1 MLGAKPWEVPLLPYE
16 KQLIA
21 AIGCSEEEYRWFAAE
36 ARRRGLTRPAE
47 YAHIPDA
54 RMDAATII
62 AVVSLVIGLAST
74 AVSYFLTPKPKPF
87 SPPNAARRDRQGG
100 GAVAGANI
108 TGADRFAPTFGF
120 GTQAELASYGDPI
133 PIVFARY
140 DEQSK
145 TGGILYSPKL
155 VWSRA
160 FSHGTQQ
167 SVKLLFVI
175 GEQGIEAT
183 QQPKGIAPPDMRGIF
198 LGNGALDAIYSNDFA
213 FYWKRNSTPAGT
225 YRIKGI
231 NLRYGTRADD
241 ASGDPETNDDVFSC
255 PTAISEIDTGFSSA
269 HSLSNNAEFGCYSA
283 IANGTPYRV
292 PWRVVPILRTKKEN
306 GDVNPIS
313 TDDKNFVNSRER
325 KKISGNNNGTIAN
338 NGIWDLGMSGTGRNY
353 SRRMGIISLNDV
365 TLSDATGTAEY
376 SVVVGDKIKFKI
388 SSNKIAKDYYDHRDA
403 DTGNIDD
410 SVTVDDIN
418 SAVQEQCIAADEA
431 LQVGELFMIRRTIW
445 QVKRRRL
452 AVWTPESETD
462 QLITLQCVEII
473 GSDQIGLVSNKMLTD
488 SVLSDDDGAT
498 NNLHANTDFYALM
511 RVALGLARNTRACDV
526 TEIGIRSKVYQR
538 LNGLTNFQSIPTPG
552 SLKGAEINRIQ
563 LSAGSNNSFIR
574 RASAFVVYVR
584 PAGLSPTGEEYE
596 WSLIKTNFVIVGS
609 TPSDQYN
616 AIRFKHPDRRQYEY
630 RFVPRNAADMRNTA
644 ADTIFWRLSSSP
656 KPEEESDAHIVS
668 GTFSTDYGIFTVSAR
683 GKYVQ
688 KNDIR
693 FNLEFTSKGEI
704 VSTAASY
711 GVPTSTVINGYLP
724 DIDSSATLASSVEFA
739 SWYSNPSNITE
750 GRSGA
755 FRYELFGRADTSP
768 LPVDQR
774 RYLDVRETLPNNQWI
789 TIRYTYYKT
798 PLPAGHFSGQSYSWG
813 VDSYQVIASSGG
825 FNIRQEF
832 AIKRTITSGNPF
844 RNTPAGTLTEAGPV
858 LRVIG
863 VIDGGT
869 VSGGRVQGVLYQI
882 FGAATGY
889 SNGNRQSRNVT
900 FGSGSK
906 SVAVV
911 ISATAVD
918 VANHSSGQP
927 RIWDPVTITIVPSS
941 GAGTTVNWLSGDLI
955 AKEYT
960 VASGNPFA
968 TANTSVGIQLLVLSV
983 EPVNTSVTTI
993 QAGRTF
999 ENRSQYADVTY
1010 YPGSVEK
1017 SNSNSPE
1024 HVITYV
1030 NEMVANESIP
1040 NYDRMSICGL
1050 SLKASRNFVNLDQ
1063 MRVWLSEGT
1072 HVRRFH
1078 PDDNNVA
1085 GPSNLF
1091 CDLVYYLLTDNVA
1104 GLGGTLRIND
1114 SNASDLIRTSD
1125 FTKTA
1130 RFLKTNK
1137 LFFNGVIGESINVRQ
1152 YINEMAPNFLCNFVI
1167 SDGKFSLVPAV
1178 PIDSAGDISVEPV
1191 QIKQLFTSGNILEDT
1206 FEVEYLST
1214 EERKPFQAV
1223 IRYREERKNQ
1233 LPQERNVV
1241 VRWAA
1246 DDSYV
1251 PLESY
1256 DLTTFCTNREH
1267 AELVGRFFISIRR
1280 RVTHTIRFST
1290 APYGLDLAPGDYIR
1304 VATQASPYSSARNGV
1319 ISATGAITS
1328 VTPLSDGQY
1337 NILYYKPG
1345 SDDVESGTMTVSS
1358 NVVTDST
1365 FFDTV
1370 FTVVDSSIS
1379 QNVYLVE
1386 QLTLNEDGIV
1396 QIVASE
1402 FPCDDRLSSLI
1413 AQDLIAQ
1420 NRPRFVFE
1428 S

>member
-21 AIGCSEEEYRWFAAE
+21 AIGCSEGEYRWFAAE

-167 SVKLLFVI
+167 SVKLLFIV
-175 GEQGIEAT
+175 GEQGIDAN
-183 QQPKGIAPPDMRGIF
+183 QQPRGITPPDMRGIF
-198 LGNGALDAIYSNDFA
+198 LGNGALDAIYKADFA
-213 FYWKRNSTPAGT
+213 FYWKRNSTLSGA
-225 YRIKGI
+225 YRVKAA
-231 NLRYGTRADD
+231 NLLYGTRADE
-241 ASGDPETNDDVFSC
+241 ASGDPETNDDIFAC
-255 PTAISEIDTGFSSA
+255 PTAISENDTGFSSA

-292 PWRVVPILRTKKEN
+292 PWRVISILRTRDEDGKIKDKVIE
-306 GDVNPIS
+306 
-313 TDDKNFVNSRER
+313 DDANYVQTRER
-325 KKISGNNNGTIAN
+325 KKISGNENGAIDN
-338 NGIWDLGMSGTGRNY
+338 DGIWKLGMSGTGRNY
-353 SRRMGIISLNDV
+353 SRRMGIVSLND
-365 TLSDATGTAEY
+365 TALSDSTGTAEY
-376 SVVVGDKIKFKI
+376 DISVGDKIRFKI
-388 SSNKIAKDYYDHRDA
+388 SSNKIAKDFYNHKDA
-403 DTGNIDD
+403 DTGKDDD

-418 SAVQEQCIAADEA
+418 SAIEEQCIAADEA
-431 LQVGELFMIRRTIW
+431 LQVGELFMIRRAVW
-445 QVKRRRL
+445 QVTRRRL
-452 AVWTPESETD
+452 AIWTPQTEKD
-462 QLITLQCVEII
+462 QLITLKCVEII
-473 GSDQIGLVSNKMLTD
+473 GPNQVGLVSNRMLTQ
-488 SVLSDDDGAT
+488 SVLSDDDGAS
-498 NNLHANTDFYALM
+498 NGLHANTGFYPLT
-511 RVALGLARNTRACDV
+511 RVALGLVRNTRACDV
-526 TEIGIRSKVYQR
+526 TEIGLRSKVFQR
-538 LNGLTNFQSIPTPG
+538 LNGLTNFQSVPTPG
-552 SLKGAEINRIQ
+552 SLKGAETNRIS
-563 LSAGSNNSFIR
+563 LSAGTNNSFIR
-574 RASAFVVYVR
+574 RASAFVIYVR
-584 PAGLSPTGEEYE
+584 PAGLSETGEEFE
-596 WSLIKTNFVIVGS
+596 WSLIKTNFAIVGS
-609 TPSDQYN
+609 TPNDQYN
-616 AIRFKHPDRRQYEY
+616 SIRFKHPDRRQYEY
-630 RFVPRNAADMRNTA
+630 RFVPKNGADMRNTA
-644 ADTIFWRLSSSP
+644 DDAVFWRLSSSP
-656 KPEEESDAHIVS
+656 KPEDDSDSYIVS
-668 GTFSTDYGIFTVSAR
+668 NTFNTDYGTFVVSAR

-688 KNDIR
+688 KNDLR

-704 VSTAASY
+704 ITESVVAGY
-711 GVPTSTVINGYLP
+711 PTSAGINSYLP
-724 DIDSSATLASSVEFA
+724 DADSTITRATSLEFIDWF
-739 SWYSNPSNITE
+739 SNPSGVAE
-750 GRSGA
+750 GRNGSFA
-755 FRYELFGRADTSP
+755 YELFGRADTSKFA
-768 LPVDQR
+768 VNQR
-774 RYLDVRETLPNNQWI
+774 QYLEVQENLPNNQWI
-789 TIRYTYYKT
+789 RIRYVYYKT
-798 PLPAGHFSGQSYSWG
+798 PLPAGHFSGQTFSWG
-813 VDSYQVIASSGG
+813 IDSYQVVSSSGG
-825 FNIRQEF
+825 FNILQQF
-832 AIKRTITSGNPF
+832 AVKRSITAGNPF
-844 RNTPAGTLTEAGPV
+844 RNPPSGTLVETGPV
-858 LRVIG
+858 LRVNQ
-863 VIDGGT
+863 VVDGGT
-869 VSGGRVQGVLYQI
+869 PQGRSQAVFREI
-882 FGAATGY
+882 FGPATNY
-889 SNGNRQSRNVT
+889 SVGNRQTRTVT
-900 FGSGSK
+900 FGKGSQ
-906 SVAVV
+906 SVVV
-911 ISATAVD
+911 EISATAINSPD
-918 VANHSSGQP
+918 HWSGQP
-927 RIWDPVTITIVPSS
+927 QTWDDKTATIVPLIT
-941 GAGTTVNWLSGDLI
+941 GGTTLNWLDGELVE
-955 AKEYT
+955 KQYT
-960 VASGNPFA
+960 VSAGNPFYKVGEV
-968 TANTSVGIQLLVLSV
+968 VGIQLVIFSINQV
-983 EPVNTSVTTI
+983 KQTATSI
-993 QAGRTF
+993 DAGRTF
-999 ENRSQYADVTY
+999 ESQSQYADITY

-1017 SNSNSPE
+1017 SNSNGPE
-1024 HVITYV
+1024 HTIVYV
-1030 NEMVANESIP
+1030 NEMVANETVP
-1040 NYDRMSICGL
+1040 NYDRISLCGL
-1050 SLKASRNFVNLDQ
+1050 ALKASRNFVNLDQ
-1063 MRVWLSEGT
+1063 IRVWLPGGT